1 MLPGLVVAAA
11 VALLALLVFGI
22 SSTGASSSLDAGVA
36 DGHPL
41 MAPDASTALPVLGAS
56 TSKSLRDYRGKVV
69 VLNMFASWC
78 PPCKT
83 EAPILEREQQ
93 RLAGHNATVVGVTYL
108 DTTTDAE
115 HFVRNHHI
123 NYPVLRDVSGNFS
136 HSFGVDG
143 LPATFVI
150 DRAGKVVAV
159 RRYQLAG
166 DWLQQTLSKV
176 LAQQQT

>member
-1 MLPGLVVAAA
+1 
-11 VALLALLVFGI
+11 
-22 SSTGASSSLDAGVA
+22 
-36 DGHPL
+36 
-41 MAPDASTALPVLGAS
+41 
-56 TSKSLRDYRGKVV
+56 
-69 VLNMFASWC
+69 
-78 PPCKT
+78 
-83 EAPILEREQQ
+83 
-93 RLAGHNATVVGVTYL
+93 
-108 DTTTDAE
+108 
-115 HFVRNHHI
+115 
-123 NYPVLRDVSGNFS
+123 VSGNFS